1 MINKSALKEFEQKM
15 KFFSKKKNISLHEPF
30 FFQDDKKKVIQCI
43 KGGYVSTSGKET
55 KNFEKDL
62 KKFLKCKYVIC
73 TINGTSAI
81 HLSYIAAGIKK
92 NNEILIPALNY
103 VASTNAALYIGAI
116 PHFIDLKEETLSIDI
131 NKLEKY
137 LNKNSFIKH
146 NKCINKKT
154 NRVIKAIVPT
164 HIFGHCSEID
174 RLKYLCKR
182 YKLRLIE
189 DASEALGSFYK
200 KKHLGTYGDIGVLSF
215 NGNKII
221 TTGGGGAVITNNKKF
236 AEKVYSLSNISKIP
250 HSFEFLYKEIGF
262 NYRMPS
268 LNASLGRSQLKKIN
282 FFLNKKRNN
291 FKFYSKI
298 FLNSK
303 NFRIFCENKFSK
315 SNYWLNSLILNKPN
329 KRLRNMILKK
339 ANLNGLKLRPIWKSL
354 DRFNY
359 LKSYPKMDLSNSRKL
374 EMSVINLPSS
384 ASLKFEK

>member
-1 MINKSALKEFEQKM
+1 M
-15 KFFSKKKNISLHEPF
+15 
-30 FFQDDKKKVIQCI
+30 
-43 KGGYVSTSGKET
+43 
-55 KNFEKDL
+55 
-62 KKFLKCKYVIC
+62 
-73 TINGTSAI
+73 
-81 HLSYIAAGIKK
+81 
-92 NNEILIPALNY
+92 
-103 VASTNAALYIGAI
+103 
-116 PHFIDLKEETLSIDI
+116 SIDI

-200 KKHLGTYGDIGVLSF
+200 KHLGTYGDIGVLSF

-268 LNASLGRSQLKKIN
+268 LMQVWEDHIEKDKF

-291 FKFYSKI
+291 LNFTQKFFFFFEFK
-298 FLNSK
+298 
-303 NFRIFCENKFSK
+303 KFQ
-315 SNYWLNSLILNKPN
+315 NIL
-329 KRLRNMILKK
+329 
-339 ANLNGLKLRPIWKSL
+339 
-354 DRFNY
+354 
-359 LKSYPKMDLSNSRKL
+359 
-374 EMSVINLPSS
+374 
-384 ASLKFEK
+384 

>member
-1 MINKSALKEFEQKM
+1 MI
-15 KFFSKKKNISLHEPF
+15 KKRLFNVL
-30 FFQDDKKKVIQCI
+30 

-174 RLKYLCKR
+174 RLKYLCK
-182 YKLRLIE
+182 K
-189 DASEALGSFYK
+189 D
-200 KKHLGTYGDIGVLSF
+200 
-215 NGNKII
+215 
-221 TTGGGGAVITNNKKF
+221 
-236 AEKVYSLSNISKIP
+236 
-250 HSFEFLYKEIGF
+250 
-262 NYRMPS
+262 
-268 LNASLGRSQLKKIN
+268 
-282 FFLNKKRNN
+282 
-291 FKFYSKI
+291 
-298 FLNSK
+298 
-303 NFRIFCENKFSK
+303 
-315 SNYWLNSLILNKPN
+315 
-329 KRLRNMILKK
+329 
-339 ANLNGLKLRPIWKSL
+339 
-354 DRFNY
+354 
-359 LKSYPKMDLSNSRKL
+359 
-374 EMSVINLPSS
+374 INLG
-384 ASLKFEK
+384 L